1 MLGLRPRSP
10 LVRLLSSSVLS
21 RLISEN
27 SLATNRPVP
36 IVNRMPRQSNSHSFI
51 GYNLEEGRGGD
62 GLSPYP
68 YQHTFALAVIVEGNK
83 AVKPTVHKEKVGL
96 FGTVR
101 AKSKRW
107 FGVRGQFP
115 IWSRIRG

>member
-10 LVRLLSSSVLS
+10 LFLLLSSSVLS
-21 RLISEN
+21 RLIREN
-27 SLATNRPVP
+27 SLATKRPVP

-51 GYNLEEGRGGD
+51 GKNLEGGQGWD

-68 YQHTFALAVIVEGNK
+68 FQHTFAWALLAEGK
-83 AVKPTVHKEKVGL
+83 YGVKPLGHKEKVGL
-96 FGTVR
+96 FGTIR